1 MDIRD
6 DIKASKGDELPKSSL
21 LPDSDQNN
29 PLNKPQ
35 LSYGVKGIDRVSPIK
50 SKGTGNSDSPRSR
63 RITMSERDM
72 LVGITPAVSDKLT
85 DLEKDKVN
93 VGKDKAPK
101 HKFTD
106 LEKDKVNVGKDKAL
120 KHKAPVK
127 NMAAVLCKAR
137 KQKTSVK
144 KPATVVEK
152 PNAVV
157 DKAPKHKAPAKKPA
171 SVVVQDKDNVTMPAK
186 EPASVVVQGK
196 DNVVVNDPAELD
208 HEKDKEKHK
217 APAKELAFVVG
228 SVCDVV
234 KQILFDVEDAL
245 KNKAIEKASDV
256 VNDSVVVESVC
267 DIVKASDD
275 LKNRAS
281 DVKEKSVGKAKKST
295 IDKDNYK

>member
-1 MDIRD
+1 
-6 DIKASKGDELPKSSL
+6 
-21 LPDSDQNN
+21 
-29 PLNKPQ
+29 
-35 LSYGVKGIDRVSPIK
+35 
-50 SKGTGNSDSPRSR
+50 
-63 RITMSERDM
+63 
-72 LVGITPAVSDKLT
+72 
-85 DLEKDKVN
+85 
-93 VGKDKAPK
+93 
-101 HKFTD
+101 
-106 LEKDKVNVGKDKAL
+106 
-120 KHKAPVK
+120 
-127 NMAAVLCKAR
+127 MAAVLCKAR

-245 KNKAIEKASDV
+245 KNKAMKRRSDV
-256 VNDSVVVESVC
+256 VNVLFCESVFA
-267 DIVKASDD
+267 ILLQALRDD
-275 LKNRAS
+275 LKNRAA
-281 DVKEKSVGKAKKST
+281 DVRNKKLFARHLKEYGHIRHAKIAS
-295 IDKDNYK
+295 KDEADYPR